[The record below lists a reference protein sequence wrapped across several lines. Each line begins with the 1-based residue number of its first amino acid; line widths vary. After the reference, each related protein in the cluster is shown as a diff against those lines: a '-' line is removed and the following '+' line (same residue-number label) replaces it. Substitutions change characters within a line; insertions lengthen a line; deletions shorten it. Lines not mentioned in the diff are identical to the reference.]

1 MCMEG
6 SVSERIHIV
15 VDAADKERYRRQA
28 AREGKT
34 LSDWLREAAA
44 EKGGGAADV

>member
-1 MCMEG
+1 M
-6 SVSERIHIV
+6 SERIHIV